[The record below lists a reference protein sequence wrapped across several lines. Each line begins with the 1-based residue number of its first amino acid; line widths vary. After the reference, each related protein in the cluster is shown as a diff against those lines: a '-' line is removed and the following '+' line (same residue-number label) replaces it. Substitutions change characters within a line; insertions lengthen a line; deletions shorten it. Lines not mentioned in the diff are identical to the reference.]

1 MYVDFKFLSANF
13 RMPSRNLKL
22 PYMDR
27 KWGLK
32 VDPTSAKLAHGTFK
46 VLVKILKTTE
56 IVKIMNPIKVN
67 NVKITENYRINP

>member
-1 MYVDFKFLSANF
+1 
-13 RMPSRNLKL
+13 
-22 PYMDR
+22 MDR